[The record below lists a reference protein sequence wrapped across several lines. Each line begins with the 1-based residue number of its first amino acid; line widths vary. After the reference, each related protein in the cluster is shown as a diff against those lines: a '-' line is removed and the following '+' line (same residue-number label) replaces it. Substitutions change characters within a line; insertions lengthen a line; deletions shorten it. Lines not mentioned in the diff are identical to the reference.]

1 MGLIILTFFDQ
12 RTDKVKFIL
21 ISGVKDTEGIVLRY
35 NIFIKIKELIVNGSW
50 NYNSSEPG

>member
-1 MGLIILTFFDQ
+1 MGPIILTFFDQ
-12 RTDKVKFIL
+12 RADKVKFIL
-21 ISGVKDTEGIVLRY
+21 ISGVKDTEGMVLRY